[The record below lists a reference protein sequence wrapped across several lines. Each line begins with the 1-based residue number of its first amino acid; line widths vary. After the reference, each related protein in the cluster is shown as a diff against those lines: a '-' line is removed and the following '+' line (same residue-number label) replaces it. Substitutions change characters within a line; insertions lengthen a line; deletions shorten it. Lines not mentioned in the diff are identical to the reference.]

1 MNGSDAFPT
10 EPTQWQDSDFDGWG
24 DNQTFGAALID
35 DFPQNPLRAYTAK
48 MAEITRLTAHSND
61 DFPFVPSQYRDT
73 DGDGYGA
80 ILQGSKVMFAFIP
93 RQKKSSVDF

>member
-35 DFPQNPLRAYTAK
+35 DFLKTPLSGVTPTK
-48 MAEITRLTAHSND
+48 MAGEIIRPTALLKSTTSRLSHLNIE
-61 DFPFVPSQYRDT
+61 
-73 DGDGYGA
+73 
-80 ILQGSKVMFAFIP
+80 ILMGTVMVTI
-93 RQKKSSVDF
+93 